1 MGLASLQVGLA
12 DSSWV
17 MMTSRIT
24 YIGHATTLDGYRV
37 LTDPVLRNWL
47 AHLRRQGPA
56 IEAAWIRGL
65 DAVLISH
72 PHLDHLDLPSLR
84 LLDRH
89 TPLIVPTG
97 AGALLRRQG
106 FAQIAE
112 LRPGETVN
120 VGRLPITAT
129 PAHHSGFRPP
139 FGPSVAAIGFLI
151 GARRRIY
158 FAGDT
163 DLFPEMTEL
172 SHDLDAA
179 LLPIW
184 GWGPTLGAGHL
195 TPKRAAEALAL
206 LRPRLAVPI
215 HWGTLYPARPRLVR
229 PVFLTDPPHHFA
241 RHAAQIAP
249 EVTIAIVSPGGS
261 VSLLP

>member
-1 MGLASLQVGLA
+1 
-12 DSSWV
+12 
-17 MMTSRIT
+17 MTMNEKIT
-24 YIGHATTLDGYRV
+24 YIGHATTLIEVEGHRI
-37 LTDPVLRNWL
+37 LTDPVLRSRL

-56 IEAAWIRGL
+56 IVEEWVADL
-65 DAVLISH
+65 DAVVISH

-84 LLDRH
+84 LLDRK

-97 AGALLRRQG
+97 MGLLLRRRG
-106 FAQIAE
+106 FVQIAE
-112 LRPGETVN
+112 LRPGETVT

-139 FGPSVAAIGFLI
+139 FGPSVAALGFLF
-151 GARRRIY
+151 GAQRRIY

-163 DLFPEMTEL
+163 DLFPEMADL
-172 SHDLDAA
+172 AHDLDTA

-195 TPKRAAEALAL
+195 TPERAAEALAL
-206 LRPRLAVPI
+206 LQPRLAVPI

-229 PVFLTDPPHHFA
+229 PAFLSDPPHHFA
-241 RHAAQIAP
+241 RHAAEIAP
-249 EVTIAIVSPGGS
+249 EVTVAIVPPGES
-261 VSLLP
+261 VALRP